1 MGRELDNK
9 HYDKI
14 YEKGGGNQKYF
25 KDAKLIREY
34 YPSWKIAY
42 EYIKDNNITSVID
55 LGCGPGHLS
64 SLFKIEDGINY
75 IGYDFSEVAINQAI
89 KRNENNKNNKFIV
102 KDLSDYDMSENC
114 DFYTSFEFLEHI
126 SFDRDI
132 ISKMSSGDEII
143 FSVPSYD
150 NVGHVR
156 FFKNELDVENR
167 YGDILNLKKLSITG
181 GGSHKI
187 FIYYGK
193 KK

>member
-1 MGRELDNK
+1 MGKELDNK

-14 YEKGGGNQKYF
+14 YSRGGNNQTYF
-25 KDAKLIREY
+25 KDAKLIKEY

-42 EYIKDNNITSVID
+42 EYIKNNNIGYVID

-64 SLFKIEDGINY
+64 SLFKLEDNINY
-75 IGYDFSEVAINQAI
+75 IGYDFSEVAIKQAV

-102 KDLSDYDMSENC
+102 KDLSDYGMNEECS
-114 DFYTSFEFLEHI
+114 FYTSFEFLEHI

-132 ISKMSSGDEII
+132 IKKMSIGDEII

-150 NVGHVR
+150 NNGHVR
-156 FFKNELDVENR
+156 FFKTELDVENR
-167 YGDILNLKKLSITG
+167 YGDILSLKKLSITG